1 MRRLRNGFFNERF
14 FLMKV
19 RFHFRRAGKGNAVPV
34 YHQNLVA
41 DLMRNWINSTFD
53 SEQEKQ
59 FDLYTFSSLKG
70 LNKVEGNLLFFHSQ
84 QVHIMLS
91 SPHEAW
97 LTKLADFIMSQG
109 SFQIHEMTLTPESNE
124 AAVTP
129 VFGWESRFVSMSP
142 MILFDPKVR
151 PDAPADIINPY
162 SNEFSDLLYDSM
174 LDKMEGYRFGNFTI
188 EEYSK
193 FQVVPDSEYI
203 RKLKETKKKFGRPLE
218 VKDRKVK
225 AYLFPFT
232 LFAHPDVQSFIYA
245 AGIGC
250 LGSEGFGCVD
260 LVVPGKKI

>member
-1 MRRLRNGFFNERF
+1 
-14 FLMKV
+14 MKV
-19 RFHFRRAGKGNAVPV
+19 RFHFRRTGKGNAVPV

-41 DLMRNWINSTFD
+41 DLIRSWIKLAFAT
-53 SEQEKQ
+53 EAETQ

-91 SPHEAW
+91 SPYEAW
-97 LTKLADFIMSQG
+97 LIRLADFIMTQG
-109 SFQIHEMTLTPESNE
+109 PFQIHEMTLTPESYE
-124 AAVTP
+124 SAASTT
-129 VFGWESRFVSMSP
+129 FGWESKFVSMSP
-142 MILFDPKVR
+142 MILFDPLSKTDG
-151 PDAPADIINPY
+151 PSDIINPY
-162 SNEFSDLLYDSM
+162 SNDFSDLLYDSM
-174 LDKMEGYRFGNFTI
+174 LDKMESYRLGNFSI

-218 VKDRKVK
+218 VQNRKVK

-232 LFAHPDVQSFIYA
+232 LFAHPDVQSFIYS
-245 AGIGC
+245 AGIGS